1 MGYKVRQRKLFS
13 RVADIQHIGPLA
25 CAQRE
30 QVPEFR
36 ARRPGL
42 DQVLIVGSNVR
53 TEFCEYAQEKRRCCF
68 KGEPSV
74 ELFRPRQMATPFTI
88 LSNNPTPP
96 PSAHPRPSWLRV
108 KYFGG
113 TNYQDLKRIM
123 RTLDLHTVCESARC
137 PNMGECWE
145 HRTATFMILGNICTR
160 ACGFCAVPSGK
171 PLGPPEEDEPERVA
185 EAVERMGL
193 RYAVVTS
200 VNRDDQPDGG
210 AEIFARTIS
219 RIRERVP
226 GCRVEVLIPDF
237 RGNWDALNTLLAAK
251 PDVLNHN
258 METVPR
264 LYRQVRKGALYE
276 RSLELLRRAGQMV
289 PGLPTKTGMML
300 GLGETH
306 EETVAAMR
314 DIAAQGTHILTLGQ
328 YMQPTPE
335 HLPIERY
342 VHPDE
347 FAEFKRLGEAMGI
360 KHVEAGPLV
369 RSSYHAFEQEQ
380 AARS

>member
-1 MGYKVRQRKLFS
+1 
-13 RVADIQHIGPLA
+13 
-25 CAQRE
+25 
-30 QVPEFR
+30 
-36 ARRPGL
+36 
-42 DQVLIVGSNVR
+42 
-53 TEFCEYAQEKRRCCF
+53 
-68 KGEPSV
+68 
-74 ELFRPRQMATPFTI
+74 MATPFTI
-88 LSNNPTPP
+88 LSNHPTPP

-113 TNYQDLKRIM
+113 ANYQELKGIM

-171 PLGPPEEDEPERVA
+171 PLAPPEEDEPERVA
-185 EAVERMGL
+185 EAVARMGL

-210 AEIFARTIS
+210 AEIFARTITE
-219 RIRERVP
+219 IRERVP

-237 RGNWDALNTLLAAK
+237 RGDWQALETVLAAR

-264 LYRQVRKGALYE
+264 LYRAVRKGAAYE
-276 RSLELLRRAGQMV
+276 RSLELLRRAGQSA
-289 PGLPTKTGMML
+289 PALATKTGMML
-300 GLGETH
+300 GLGETR
-306 EETVAAMR
+306 EEVLQAMQE
-314 DIAAQGTHILTLGQ
+314 IAAQGTHILTLGQ
-328 YMQPTPE
+328 YLQPTRE

-347 FAEFKRLGEAMGI
+347 FADYKQLGEAMGF

-369 RSSYHAFEQEQ
+369 RSSYHAFEQEE
-380 AARS
+380 ATRV